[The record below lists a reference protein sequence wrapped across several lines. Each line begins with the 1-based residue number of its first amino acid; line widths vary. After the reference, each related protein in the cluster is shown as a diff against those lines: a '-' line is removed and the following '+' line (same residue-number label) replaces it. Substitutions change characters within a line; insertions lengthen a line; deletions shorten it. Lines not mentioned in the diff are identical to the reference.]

1 MNSPHSFKERGV
13 KKRIASI
20 ILIYISLFYLTGCAI
35 HPVTLEKE
43 LMIVSEEK
51 EIAIGEKSDPYIL
64 QQYGY
69 YDDPVLQD
77 YINRVGQKLVKV
89 CRRRDVA
96 YRFKVL
102 DTDEINAFA
111 LPGGYIYI
119 TRGILAIMNSEAEL
133 AGVLGHEI
141 GHVVGRDS
149 ANRISQQSLYQIVA
163 LAAMAA
169 PGTRDLAMAGNL
181 LFESVM
187 LGYGREKEYL
197 ADTQGVEYMYKAGY
211 DPMQMCEF
219 QRNMSMF
226 AQGPAGYAQYLT
238 THPDIFDRIHRT
250 RAQAKVAYA
259 MRSAFSKQNDNGE
272 GQTPEPMGLILSD
285 EYKERLDGLAYGS
298 KENIRRI
305 KIYTV
310 KEGDNLESIASKEMG
325 DKRKVK
331 EISFLNGL
339 DVGDQLHAGQKLK
352 VVVY

>member
-1 MNSPHSFKERGV
+1 MGKVITSTTL
-13 KKRIASI
+13 
-20 ILIYISLFYLTGCAI
+20 ILISLFYLTGCAV

-51 EIAIGEKSDPYIL
+51 EIAIGKKSDPYIL

-69 YDDPVLQD
+69 YDDPPLQD
-77 YINRVGQKLVKV
+77 YVNQLGQKLVKV
-89 CRRRDVA
+89 CRRRDIA
-96 YRFKVL
+96 YHFKVL
-102 DTDEINAFA
+102 DTDQINAFA

-163 LAAMAA
+163 LAAMVA
-169 PGTRDLAMAGNL
+169 PDTRDLAMAGNL

-197 ADTQGVEYMYKAGY
+197 ADFQGVDYMYKAGY

-250 RAQAKVAYA
+250 RAQAKVIYA

-272 GQTPEPMGLILSD
+272 SKTPEPMGLILAD
-285 EYKERLDGLAYGS
+285 EYKERLDGLAYGA
-298 KENIRRI
+298 KESIRRI

-310 KEGDNLESIASKEMG
+310 KEGDTLESIARKEM
-325 DKRKVK
+325 DDRRKDK
-331 EISFLNGL
+331 EIAYLNGL
-339 DVGDQLHAGQKLK
+339 DVADQLLVGQKLK